1 MYRLITED
9 ELAKIE
15 SGRSVALDFR
25 FQKLYTPDLSKG
37 GHFLKPRGVFTVY
50 NSAVLTR
57 FPEVLSMKIAAVAI
71 LPILFTLSM
80 VSAGAQTRYP
90 FPVATP
96 TPTPRPQRSP
106 SPTPEARTL
115 PCPKVT
121 VQAQSAKQV
130 RDGQPVSFAANIAGG
145 DPKIQPTLL
154 WSTNGGF
161 IKDGQ
166 GTRKVDVDTSGAGGL
181 PDGELVADLWVGGYA
196 PECVIQEKAKIKVIA
211 PAAKFGEFGEL
222 PPKAVSENLA
232 ALASFLAQS
241 QDNIYFFAYAGRKS
255 ERGYVANWLRKMKD
269 ELVIAGLNPRRVIA
283 MDGGFREEP
292 AFEFWVVPLGAEP
305 PRPSPTVR
313 RDEIVYPSTRAP
325 ARRPGT

>member
-1 MYRLITED
+1 
-9 ELAKIE
+9 
-15 SGRSVALDFR
+15 
-25 FQKLYTPDLSKG
+25 
-37 GHFLKPRGVFTVY
+37 
-50 NSAVLTR
+50 
-57 FPEVLSMKIAAVAI
+57 MKIAVVAI
-71 LPILFTLSM
+71 LPLLFTFSIITIN
-80 VSAGAQTRYP
+80 AQPRYP
-90 FPVATP
+90 FPGIPTP

-106 SPTPEARTL
+106 TPTPEPRAL

-130 RDGQPVSFAANIAGG
+130 RDGQPVSFGVNIAGG
-145 DPKIQPTLL
+145 DPKVQPTLL

-166 GTRKVDVDTSGAGGL
+166 GSRKIDVDTTGAGGL
-181 PDGELVADLWVGGYA
+181 PDGELVADVWVGGYA

-222 PPKAVSENLA
+222 SPKAVSENLA
-232 ALASFLAQS
+232 ALANYMSQT

-255 ERGYVANWLRKMKD
+255 ERGFAGNWLRKMKD
-269 ELVIAGLNPRRVIA
+269 ELVVAGLAPRRVIA

-292 AFEFWVVPLGAEP
+292 AFEFWIVPIGAEP

-313 RDEIVYPSTRAP
+313 RDEIVYPNTRTP
-325 ARRPGT
+325 PVRRPGT